1 MAKELID
8 WNQSRLDLEWKKA
21 NTGYDPDA
29 AFHAR
34 NELADERAISRQT
47 T

>member
-1 MAKELID
+1 MAKKLID